1 MPLGGTLMGC
11 KLDLCITLPKKDG
24 GNFFKSCYIFFFAL
38 CAYLMCISCHY
49 KNHQIHISRCK
60 KTNDGSCRFFSLCYM
75 FFLQCVHIW
84 CVSVATIGV
93 MLQKN
98 ESWELSFVF
107 DSVRNDVVNS
117 WGVNS
122 KTALYNIT
130 QADGLRRESSGSVL
144 QCVAVCC
151 SVLHFSRKSP
161 IIKG

>member
-1 MPLGGTLMGC
+1 
-11 KLDLCITLPKKDG
+11 
-24 GNFFKSCYIFFFAL
+24 
-38 CAYLMCISCHY
+38 
-49 KNHQIHISRCK
+49 
-60 KTNDGSCRFFSLCYM
+60 
-75 FFLQCVHIW
+75 
-84 CVSVATIGV
+84 